1 MDEVPRGS
9 QISMP
14 TGCLWARGRGFGGP
28 GCLATGHTVTS
39 FKQANCH
46 TRAVTDLDS
55 RAAYEIPF
63 HRALTVST
71 YGQWRHSRQ
80 QNMLSIVRA
89 DTLYIRAS
97 QHLETHGLSATPR

>member
-1 MDEVPRGS
+1 MRFPWFADIDANRLPLGKE
-9 QISMP
+9 
-14 TGCLWARGRGFGGP
+14 TWFGKP

-46 TRAVTDLDS
+46 TLAVTDLDS
-55 RAAYEIPF
+55 RAANEIPF

-80 QNMLSIVRA
+80 RNMLSIMGT
-89 DTLYIRAS
+89 DTLYIRAPR
-97 QHLETHGLSATPR
+97 HLETHVLSATPR